1 MSSCTMN
8 RLIGL
13 LVGIGAIVLTATTV
27 ALGASSPT
35 LTARE
40 HVAGLPAVVY
50 GKSITLSGHESL
62 GGSRSFVVQAQVFP
76 FTSPFRTIAHGETTG
91 SYSIAVKPTHAS
103 RYRVKVGSA
112 TSPVLAVYVLGR
124 QLRTIC
130 NLCQQSNAP
139 GTHTLIVKATVLNPP
154 GPVAIRGPAYFY
166 YGQDNGSRVPP
177 STLRLV
183 KHAPLDIHGQDS
195 SSTVTYR
202 VRFPAGEPFKFNFAL
217 CLKDAESKDGIGL
230 PGHHHCGDASVKLG
244 KYLG

>member
-1 MSSCTMN
+1 MSRCTRN

-13 LVGIGAIVLTATTV
+13 AVGIAAIVLMATTV
-27 ALGASSPT
+27 ALGTTNPT

-40 HVAGLPAVVY
+40 HVAGLPTIVY

-62 GGSRSFVVQAQVFP
+62 GGSRSFILQAQVFP
-76 FTSPFRTIAHGETTG
+76 FTSPFHTVARGKTTG

-112 TSPVLAVYVLGR
+112 TSPVLTVYVLER
-124 QLRTIC
+124 QLSTSC

-139 GTHTLIVKATVLNPP
+139 GTHRLIVKATVHNPP

-183 KHAPLDIHGQDS
+183 KHVPLNIHGQDF
-195 SSTVTYR
+195 STSVTYR
-202 VRFPAGEPFKFNFAL
+202 VRFPAGEPFKFNYAL